1 MKFEIYGDFNGI
13 FDSFL
18 PPVSPA
24 CFGLDF
30 ELLYLDIALATW
42 VFEGEKP
49 TASFA

>member
-1 MKFEIYGDFNGI
+1 MKFEICVDFNGI

-18 PPVSPA
+18 PAVYRT
-24 CFGLDF
+24 CFGFDF
-30 ELLYLDIALATW
+30 ELLYLDTALAAW